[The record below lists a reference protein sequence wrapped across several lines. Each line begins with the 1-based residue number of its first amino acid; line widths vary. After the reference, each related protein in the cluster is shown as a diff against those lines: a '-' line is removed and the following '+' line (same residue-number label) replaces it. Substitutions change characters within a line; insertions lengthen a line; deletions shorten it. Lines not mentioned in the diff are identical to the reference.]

1 MLSCFKAGVQR
12 QRPPTLHKKR
22 EGTSNAPNQSPQ
34 LQHRNTGFLEN
45 LNLFSARE
53 VLPWATEMNHQHWP
67 EQVSNGITPIKFLSS
82 LPKGHYEGTNEAAHQ
97 KFVSDLFYQLY
108 SPPLEIRKY
117 FCKSGLKTV
126 YICLLKSYPKPW
138 EALQPP
144 DLEIWQ
150 SPSYFKAS
158 QIRQVIICLS
168 WETNQ
173 TDQ

>member
-1 MLSCFKAGVQR
+1 MPPINHHSCNTEILDFWK
-12 QRPPTLHKKR
+12 TWIC
-22 EGTSNAPNQSPQ
+22 S
-34 LQHRNTGFLEN
+34 QHVRSFLEQQKWTTSTDLYRSQMASLL
-45 LNLFSARE
+45 LNSCPPFQR
-53 VLPWATEMNHQHWP
+53 ATTRAQLKLH
-67 EQVSNGITPIKFLSS
+67 IK
-82 LPKGHYEGTNEAAHQ
+82 T
-97 KFVSDLFYQLY
+97 FVNDLFYQLY
-108 SPPLEIRKY
+108 SLPLEIRKY
-117 FCKSGLKTV
+117 FCKSGLKIL